1 MGITPYNGSSMKD
14 SIWSEDGKDTTYQWY
29 RTRDTFQGLR
39 DWADKLYYE
48 DGLSQ
53 YLDSDFVD
61 QLRNNDFF
69 ARIWELKVAEYL
81 KLTGLKL
88 VPTNGSGADFCVELD
103 DHRKIWVEV
112 VLAKEDETLKRIKEN
127 AIKTE
132 GLYDYPKNE
141 MTLRYSSSLFT
152 KANKIKDKY
161 LGKSIGNDDIVL
173 IAISGIAPG
182 SGLDPDMENF
192 LRAIMPMGDPVV
204 HISTNGTPL
213 DPNVRRSTHAS
224 MPTVEKQN
232 GAEVL
237 KQFLYPGTD
246 FPFID
251 GVLFAEARDLQG
263 LMGRVYNIF
272 SEDEYDGSLEPPHIF
287 PNYTSI
293 KKIPTELTDYF
304 YVHKFIDNPPLI
316 SLEEQKPNKN
326 LAS

>member
-1 MGITPYNGSSMKD
+1 MKN
-14 SIWSEDGKDTTYQWY
+14 SIWSEDGKDTDYQWY

-39 DWADKLYYE
+39 DWVDKLYYK

-53 YLDSDFVD
+53 YLDSNFVD
-61 QLRNNDFF
+61 QLQNNDFF
-69 ARIWELKVAEYL
+69 ARVWELKVAEYL

-103 DHRKIWVEV
+103 DDRKIWIEV
-112 VLAKEDETLKRIKEN
+112 VLAKEDEELKQIKET

-132 GLYDYPKNE
+132 ALYDYPKNE

-161 LGKSIGNDDIVL
+161 LGKSIGDDDIVL

-192 LRAIMPMGDPVV
+192 LRAVIPMGDPVV
-204 HISTNGTPL
+204 HISTDGSPL
-213 DPNVRRSTHAS
+213 DPTVQRSTHAS
-224 MPTVEKQN
+224 MPTVAKKN

-263 LMGRVYNIF
+263 LMGRVYNVF

-287 PNYTSI
+287 PNHAS
-293 KKIPTELTDYF
+293 KKQISTELTDFF
-304 YVHKFIDNPPLI
+304 YLHNFVVNPQMI
-316 SLEEQKPNKN
+316 SLEQQKPKSK
-326 LAS
+326 LAY